1 MKLNLKKLNAKVRKM
16 FIYFRNKKMFGRNEY
31 VLVICFFLYFK
42 DKIEIIFL
50 WGVNIDCCVFL

>member
-31 VLVICFFLYFK
+31 VLVIRFFLYFK

-50 WGVNIDCCVFL
+50 WVVNIDCCVFL